1 MFQPPPPQGAA
12 SKGSAFHR
20 AAGALGTA
28 IGIGA
33 AILLTPLVFRRT
45 RGPLHTYLT
54 DAWGADFSDALTWT
68 FGGVEA
74 FVIYAGTRLLF
85 VSAVVWIFAALAAR
99 RF

>member
-1 MFQPPPPQGAA
+1 MFQPAPSSGAA

-28 IGIGA
+28 LGIAA
-33 AILLTPLVFRRT
+33 AILLTPLIYRRT
-45 RGPLHTYLT
+45 RPSLHAYLT
-54 DAWGADFSDALTWT
+54 DAYGADFSEWLTLA
-68 FGGVEA
+68 FGGVEG
-74 FVIYAGTRLLF
+74 FCIYAATRLLF